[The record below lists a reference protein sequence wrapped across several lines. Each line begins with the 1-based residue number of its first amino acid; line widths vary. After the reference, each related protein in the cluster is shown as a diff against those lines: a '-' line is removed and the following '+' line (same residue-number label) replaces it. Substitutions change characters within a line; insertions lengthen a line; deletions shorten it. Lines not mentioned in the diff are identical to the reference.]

1 MTDINKLKEE
11 ELLQLNDKENVEFEE
26 EVFSLEEL
34 ILLGD
39 DKRIPIIIEYPL
51 PDGTKTVK
59 SRAYVKQ
66 LTIKELDNIK
76 VTDENMIKS
85 SMLIL
90 QKAMFKENGDLYSRN
105 ELGVLPIGVIKTV
118 ADKILAL
125 SGMDSETEKK

>member
-1 MTDINKLKEE
+1 MTDVNKLKEE
-11 ELLQLNDKENVEFEE
+11 ELLQLNEKENVEFEE

-51 PDGTKTVK
+51 PDGSRVVK

-90 QKAMFKENGDLYSRN
+90 QKAMFKENGELYSRN